1 IGSYARLCTIVPRNT
16 ERLRTE
22 HLLMPRHTISVLVE
36 NQFGVLARV
45 VGLFAG
51 RGFNIQS
58 LTVNEEPL
66 DPTVSKIVLVTSGPD
81 EILEQINKQLNKLI
95 PVIKVVDYQ
104 AVDTVEREMML
115 VKVSVDDRNRAEL
128 DSIISAFR
136 GHVVDIGPRAVTVEV
151 TGDTNKIQAFIALVR
166 PFGIK
171 EVVRTGSVAMARSVQ
186 LNNGAKRQA
195 REDS

>member
-1 IGSYARLCTIVPRNT
+1 
-16 ERLRTE
+16 
-22 HLLMPRHTISVLVE
+22 MPRHTISVLVE